1 MTTSFPTLVCTSPGG
16 PHSSSPPLTIP
27 VPRVT
32 GFPLLSASPNA
43 VSWSA
48 LPSAF
53 RRLALGWTVVV
64 VAGFDG
70 RGRLRLLF
78 GGGMLLGV
86 GEGASMG
93 AIVRECH
100 VKRETQDVM
109 AVSERR
115 MVLNLRYKRVIG
127 QFTGFSRWS

>member
-1 MTTSFPTLVCTSPGG
+1 M
-16 PHSSSPPLTIP
+16 
-27 VPRVT
+27 
-32 GFPLLSASPNA
+32 
-43 VSWSA
+43 
-48 LPSAF
+48 
-53 RRLALGWTVVV
+53 
-64 VAGFDG
+64 
-70 RGRLRLLF
+70 LF

-127 QFTGFSRWS
+127 QFTLELTSGGVQGGGWTCYVIQLQVSLRRGLVFHDA